1 MNGNENQSIV
11 MMLMMIPI
19 GIIEILI
26 LLLLCP
32 SYLPLRMIRIR
43 IITMIV
49 KVFYENIINTHNN
62 SDGDIYYN

>member
-49 KVFYENIINTHNN
+49 KVFYENIINTHDN
-62 SDGDIYYN
+62 SDDDIYDN

>member
-32 SYLPLRMIRIR
+32 SHLPSRMIRIR

-49 KVFYENIINTHNN
+49 KVFYENIINTHDN
-62 SDGDIYYN
+62 SDDDIYDN